1 MFLPPRR
8 AGAKI
13 ALPLPLLFTMKFLY
27 DLFPLLLFF
36 AAFKLYDIYVATA
49 VAIVASFVQVGL
61 FWLKHR
67 RFETMHVVTLGVI
80 VVFGGMTLLLHDDTF
95 IKWKPTLVYWIL
107 SAIVLS
113 SQWFGSKT
121 VIERMMSSQIALP
134 APVWKRL
141 NLSWGIFFAALGAA
155 NIYVAFYYGLD
166 LDAATRQSIWVNF
179 KVFGLLGLTL
189 IFVFVQA
196 FFMAKHAHDKPESGA
211 SSPNGTA
218 D

>member
-1 MFLPPRR
+1 
-8 AGAKI
+8 
-13 ALPLPLLFTMKFLY
+13 MKFLY

-36 AAFKLYDIYVATA
+36 AAFKLYDIYAATA
-49 VAIVASFVQVGL
+49 VAIAASFLQVGL

-80 VVFGGMTLLLHDDTF
+80 AVFGGLTLLLHDDTF

-107 SAIVLS
+107 AAIVLA
-113 SQWFGSKT
+113 SQWFGRKT

-141 NLSWGIFFAALGAA
+141 NLSWGIFFAALGAV

-166 LDAATRQSIWVNF
+166 LDAATRQGIWVNF
-179 KVFGLLGLTL
+179 KVFGLLGITL
-189 IFVFVQA
+189 VFVIVQA
-196 FFMAKHAHDKPESGA
+196 VFMARHMHDKPESDA
-211 SSPNGTA
+211 SAPNRTT

>member
-1 MFLPPRR
+1 
-8 AGAKI
+8 
-13 ALPLPLLFTMKFLY
+13 MKFLY

-80 VVFGGMTLLLHDDTF
+80 AVFGSMTLLLHDDTF

-107 SAIVLS
+107 SALVLA
-113 SQWFGSKT
+113 SQWLGSKT
-121 VIERMMSSQIALP
+121 VIERMMSAQVTLP

-141 NLSWGIFFAALGAA
+141 NLSWGIFFAVLGAV

-166 LDAATRQSIWVNF
+166 LDEETRRGIWVNF

-189 IFVFVQA
+189 LFVVAQA
-196 FFMAKHAHDKPESGA
+196 FFMAKHMHDKPETDA
-211 SSPNGTA
+211 SSPDRSA